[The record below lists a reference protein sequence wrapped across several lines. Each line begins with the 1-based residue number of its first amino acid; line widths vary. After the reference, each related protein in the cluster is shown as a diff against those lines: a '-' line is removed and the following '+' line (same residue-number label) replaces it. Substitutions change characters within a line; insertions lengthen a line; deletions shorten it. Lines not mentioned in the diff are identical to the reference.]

1 MEGKASDHQGQKPR
15 AMFPTAAAAS
25 RGHCGAAGVQHSPV
39 LVVHP
44 EKRQMPA
51 YHMTLLGSANQP
63 GPQEPGYEGG
73 PVPGLLL
80 FTGDFEES

>member
-1 MEGKASDHQGQKPR
+1 MQGNSGP
-15 AMFPTAAAAS
+15 MLS
-25 RGHCGAAGVQHSPV
+25 SPGYSSSKK
-39 LVVHP
+39 
-44 EKRQMPA
+44 EANA
-51 YHMTLLGSANQP
+51 YHMTLLGSANLP